1 MTTKIIL
8 QVILLGISLAMDAF
22 AVSIVDGLIYQ
33 DINKKRTVFIALM
46 FGLMQMLMPIIG
58 YFLIEIV
65 TTAVGNTAGKEAGD
79 ILSLVITWLSFA
91 ILVFIGGKMIYEG
104 ISDLNKPRENQLKNF
119 SYKEVMWF
127 SVVTSIDALASG
139 VALHAT
145 DTSGAS
151 ISNNATIWLHGSIIL
166 VITFALSLVGV
177 TLGSVFEK
185 LLKGRISIT
194 NIIGG
199 SILLILAIW
208 CVLQHYVSF

>member
-1 MTTKIIL
+1 MTGKIIL

-33 DINKKRTVFIALM
+33 DINKKRKVFIALM

-65 TTAVGNTAGKEAGD
+65 TNVVGNTAGKEAGD
-79 ILSLVITWLSFA
+79 VLSLVITWLSFA

-119 SYKEVMWF
+119 SYKEVIWF
-127 SVVTSIDALASG
+127 SIVTSIDALASG
-139 VALHAT
+139 VALHTT
-145 DTSGAS
+145 DTSGTS
-151 ISNNATIWLHGSIIL
+151 ISNNVTIWLHGSIIL

>member
-1 MTTKIIL
+1 
-8 QVILLGISLAMDAF
+8 MDAF

-65 TTAVGNTAGKEAGD
+65 TTAVGNSAGKEAGD
-79 ILSLVITWLSFA
+79 ILSLIITWLSFA

-127 SVVTSIDALASG
+127 SIVTSIDALASG

-145 DTSGAS
+145 DTSGVS

-199 SILLILAIW
+199 TILLILAIW

>member
-1 MTTKIIL
+1 MTIKIIL

-65 TTAVGNTAGKEAGD
+65 TTAVGNSAGKEAGD
-79 ILSLVITWLSFA
+79 ILSLVITWLSFT

-127 SVVTSIDALASG
+127 SIVTSIDALATG

-145 DTSGAS
+145 DTSGVS

-199 SILLILAIW
+199 TILLILAIW
-208 CVLQHYVSF
+208 CVLQHYISF

>member
-1 MTTKIIL
+1 MTAKIIL

-65 TTAVGNTAGKEAGD
+65 TTAVGNSAGKEAGD
-79 ILSLVITWLSFA
+79 ILSLIITWLSFA

-127 SVVTSIDALASG
+127 SIVTSIDALASG

-145 DTSGAS
+145 DTSGVS

-199 SILLILAIW
+199 TILLILAIW